1 MFYTACQRQPGRG
14 VTMARRF
21 SGGGD
26 SRRTRQSSGHD
37 RGTGRS
43 TIPEL
48 VRAIQGHPFRH
59 QLIRVRSNHV
69 WVVPTHVVP
78 AELRADRQSDSQ
90 CQVSH
95 ASPQQPAA
103 APGRPPA
110 ERCSELARSQVRTS
124 STTTCGTGQAA
135 LSQQR
140 GMQPQRHGAS
150 AP

>member
-95 ASPQQPAA
+95 SCQSTAAS
-103 APGRPPA
+103 
-110 ERCSELARSQVRTS
+110 S
-124 STTTCGTGQAA
+124 SAGPSA
-135 LSQQR
+135 SRKMQR
-140 GMQPQRHGAS
+140 AGAVPS
-150 AP
+150 AHIIHDHLRDRASGA